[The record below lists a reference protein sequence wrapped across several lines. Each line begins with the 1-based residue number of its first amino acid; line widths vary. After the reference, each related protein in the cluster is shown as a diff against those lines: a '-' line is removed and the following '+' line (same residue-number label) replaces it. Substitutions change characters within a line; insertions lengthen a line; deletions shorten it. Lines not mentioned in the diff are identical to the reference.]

1 MSQLYRFIHDQK
13 ISLPPSFL
21 MLLISL
27 GLHSLLL
34 SLPIPSEPKLD
45 TAEIEKVKIT
55 EIPST
60 DAIASFPKPSDQSA
74 LPPQVPIEKN
84 PLVLENALP
93 KQEIKQE
100 FKQELKTP
108 TPSPTVSPDPKPT
121 TKSQVPDTKVPFT
134 DFPKYP
140 NAEAG
145 SFGLLQGEENLASQ
159 QTPDSQNLVASYFER
174 ELPARGYELRSHIS
188 EPKRKVYQIFKGGM
202 TKFLNII
209 SRSGRGT
216 VIVLSSKTLDIENL
230 QAAAIASKAET
241 EFDLVLTQLNQ
252 LGATRIAIP
261 EFYFAQPEMFYA
273 RTSKDSN
280 SYDIDKPRSGF
291 DGNFVVIL
299 DKSPER
305 VFSTFFAPNFQNR
318 KFEVS
323 PMSNYGGGLVYKVKQ
338 SSFVRYLNLLPTQ
351 SGVGTIVVIWRVLPF

>member
-1 MSQLYRFIHDQK
+1 MSQMYLFKNGEK
-13 ISLPPSFL
+13 IALLSGGV
-21 MLLISL
+21 MLLVSL
-27 GLHSLLL
+27 GLHCFLLM
-34 SLPIPSEPKLD
+34 LPIPSEPKLD
-45 TAEIEKVKIT
+45 TAEIEKVRIT
-55 EIPST
+55 ELPST
-60 DAIASFPKPSDQSA
+60 DAIAPLPKPSDRSS
-74 LPPQVPIEKN
+74 LPSQVLIEKN

-100 FKQELKTP
+100 LKTP
-108 TPSPTVSPDPKPT
+108 AASPTVSPDPKPT
-121 TKSQVPDTKVPFT
+121 IKSQVPDTKVPFT

-140 NAEAG
+140 NAQAG

-188 EPKRKVYQIFKGGM
+188 QPTRKVYQVFKGGM

-209 SRSGRGT
+209 SRSGQGT
-216 VIVLSSKTLDIENL
+216 AIVLSSKPLDIENL
-230 QAAAIASKAET
+230 QTTALASKAET

-261 EFYFAQPEMFYA
+261 EFYFAQPELFYA
-273 RTSKDSN
+273 RSSKDRN

-299 DKSPER
+299 DKNPEQ
-305 VFSTFFAPNFQNR
+305 VFITFFAPNFQNR